1 MCVEEPG
8 PERRSRGE
16 AGLGRPEKHLAAYA
30 SPLRSAFLAQ
40 RLTPGR
46 GGYPGRRGAHLFFQ
60 SGTYGYA
67 LADGRRRDIPD
78 VIMGQDLVDD
88 GFFDG
93 LFHRARCSLA

>member
-46 GGYPGRRGAHLFFQ
+46 GGYPGRRGAHWDFARPLPSSAGVEKRECQ
-60 SGTYGYA
+60 SQAELSATGLGSHS
-67 LADGRRRDIPD
+67 
-78 VIMGQDLVDD
+78 QD
-88 GFFDG
+88 
-93 LFHRARCSLA
+93 